1 MLIIS
6 PKTKI
11 GELLDAYPQ
20 LEPVLL
26 SLSPVFQKLKNPVL
40 RRTVAKV
47 ATIQQIS
54 VVGNLPVD
62 DIVRRLR
69 REVGQSDEDTY
80 TPGTEELQGD
90 PPAWLDI
97 SRVKIVYNATPVIN
111 SGGSPMSEVLRQSG
125 TLVVGD
131 IMELHTPFV
140 PAPITEMLKKKNFL
154 VYSVRKEDDV
164 ITYITKG

>member
-54 VVGNLPVD
+54 VVGNLAVD

-69 REVGQSDEDTY
+69 SEVGQSDSDVQIS
-80 TPGTEELQGD
+80 GTEELQGD
-90 PPAWLDI
+90 PPAWLDM
-97 SRVKIVYNATPVIN
+97 SRIKIVYNATPVIN

-125 TLVVGD
+125 VLASGD

-140 PAPITEMLKKKNFL
+140 PAPITDMLKGKNFL

-164 ITYITKG
+164 ITYFTKG